1 MPAILNSPACR
12 NSTRIVRLTGLGDS
26 LPKTVFVCYAFLWV
40 FTTCAEEPMGNEQK
54 TRPTTNPAP
63 QLAYRNERFLESAD
77 ARTLRI
83 VAEYL
88 EPQARLRRAG
98 VQNTVVFFG
107 SARIL
112 PREEAAKRL
121 RELESR
127 GKEGGSPPRPE
138 ELRAARAVVQMS
150 RYYEEA
156 RELARLITRWS
167 LSLKNG
173 SHFLVVCSGGGP
185 GIMEA
190 ANRGAAEAGGISI
203 GFNIKLPMEQ
213 KPNPFITPELCFLF
227 RYFFMRKL
235 WFAQPAKALI
245 VFPGGFGTM
254 DEMWEFLTLVQTHKL
269 GHRATILLYGSKF
282 WKKAVNFDWLVEA
295 GTITPEDLRL
305 IRFVASPEEAFDIL
319 KKQLSRDR
327 ALRAVLRHPFV

>member
-1 MPAILNSPACR
+1 
-12 NSTRIVRLTGLGDS
+12 
-26 LPKTVFVCYAFLWV
+26 
-40 FTTCAEEPMGNEQK
+40 MGNEQ
-54 TRPTTNPAP
+54 PTHAPTNHTPR
-63 QLAYRNERFLESAD
+63 LAYRNERFLESAD

-83 VAEYL
+83 MAEYL
-88 EPQARLRRAG
+88 EPQVRLRRAG

-107 SARIL
+107 SARML
-112 PREEAAKRL
+112 PRDEAVKRL
-121 RELESR
+121 RELESQ
-127 GKEGGSPPRPE
+127 GKGGGSPVTAGQ
-138 ELRAARAVVQMS
+138 LREARTAVQMS
-150 RYYEEA
+150 RYYEDA

-190 ANRGAAEAGGISI
+190 ANRGAAEAGGKSI

-213 KPNPFITPELCFLF
+213 KPNPYITPELSFLF
-227 RYFFMRKL
+227 RYFFVRKL

-254 DEMWEFLTLVQTHKL
+254 DEMWEFLTLTQTHKL

-282 WKKAVNFDWLVEA
+282 WKKAINFDWLLET
-295 GTITPEDLRL
+295 GTIVPEDLRL
-305 IRFVASPEEAFDIL
+305 FRFVDSPQEAFNIL
-319 KKQLSRDR
+319 RQKLSRDR